1 MAHVNIIET
10 DPEQG
15 IVEYGYR
22 NIRQFDMRAYSGN
35 HLVASLWQDREE
47 NWHWTKR
54 LYDIGF
60 VEDVDTTYLEDK
72 FVLGIIKEFAV
83 IVQDWLDDEISYL
96 TSIKDDIDDMEVGC
110 SNGEM

>member
-1 MAHVNIIET
+1 MADINIIET

-15 IVEYGYR
+15 IVEYGCR

-54 LYDIGF
+54 LYDIGV
-60 VEDVDTTYLEDK
+60 VEDVDTTYLDDK
-72 FVLGIIKEFAV
+72 TVAGVIEEFAV
-83 IVQDWLDDEISYL
+83 IVQDWLEDEISYL
-96 TSIKDDIDDMEVGC
+96 LSIRNGIDMVKVEV
-110 SNGEM
+110 